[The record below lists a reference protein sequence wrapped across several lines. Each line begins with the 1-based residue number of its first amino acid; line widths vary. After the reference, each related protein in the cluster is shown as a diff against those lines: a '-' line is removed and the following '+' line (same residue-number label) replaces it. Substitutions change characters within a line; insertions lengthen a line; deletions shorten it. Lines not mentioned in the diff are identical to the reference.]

1 LIASLQHKWLGT
13 FGSLDQQVTGQF
25 DLDRAKSAAKRP
37 TGNCSGKIFDS
48 DGKRLCFFAR
58 LRGQTHATA
67 RKKRDARTR
76 ICCDRQTPVSER
88 QRNRRSY

>member
-25 DLDRAKSAAKRP
+25 DLDRAKYAAKRP

-58 LRGQTHATA
+58 LRGQTDATA
-67 RKKRDARTR
+67 GKKRDARTR
-76 ICCDRQTPVSER
+76 IWCDRQTSVSIG
-88 QRNRRSY
+88 QRNCRSF